1 MKNIITIQ
9 HTQSEQHIN
18 GMIGGNTDWP
28 LTETG
33 KEQAHNIGKNLKNLI
48 KVEKCIIYSSDLLRT
63 KQTAEII
70 NEYFNLEIIYR
81 QELREINMGEAKGK
95 SKDWY
100 NQNCKPKENIPL
112 AYYRPFPTAETFEE
126 LYNRI
131 APILDEVLSSKY
143 ENIIIVGHGGG
154 LTMFLFQWLRI
165 PVESMENIA
174 FEASSGG
181 VSFLSLRENKRM
193 LNKYNVTSY
202 KDNE

>member
-1 MKNIITIQ
+1 
-9 HTQSEQHIN
+9 
-18 GMIGGNTDWP
+18 
-28 LTETG
+28 
-33 KEQAHNIGKNLKNLI
+33 
-48 KVEKCIIYSSDLLRT
+48 
-63 KQTAEII
+63 
-70 NEYFNLEIIYR
+70 
-81 QELREINMGEAKGK
+81 MGEAKGK

-100 NQNCKPKENIPL
+100 NQNCKPKGNIPL

-126 LYNRI
+126 LYNRT

-181 VSFLSLRENKRM
+181 ISFLSLRENKRM

-202 KDNE
+202 KDNK